1 MATAA
6 SVAYVHKI
14 PVFAAMSC
22 HKLVAIAKI
31 VRNKYPKAKIVILS
45 DKGNGEK
52 QAQEAAEAVGA
63 GLAVPKFTSELI
75 KNLRRL
81 QEAMKSP
88 QISMIY
94 ISPWV
99 Y

>member
-75 KNLRRL
+75 KKFKKITGSR
-81 QEAMKSP
+81 KSP
-88 QISMIY
+88 SDFRLY
-94 ISPWV
+94 SPGCI
-99 Y
+99 